1 MSGADPGNALLE
13 MELVDLAYG
22 GDAVGRYNGRAI
34 FAPGGI
40 PGERVRIRVVSESK
54 TYARGELVEV
64 IQASPDRVAPRYPE
78 LAESGGFQ
86 WQHIAYP
93 AQLTWKT
100 HIVQELLR
108 RLGHF
113 AQPPVLPTIGMP
125 EDSDR
130 WRYRTVAQFAI
141 GPDGAIGFRRANS
154 HDVLDMPTCPL
165 VHPALDALYTDVRAW
180 MREHWGMAAANYT
193 ERFTLRVAANAPE
206 PSRQRRQKQRPA
218 AWGC

>member
-1 MSGADPGNALLE
+1 
-13 MELVDLAYG
+13 
-22 GDAVGRYNGRAI
+22 
-34 FAPGGI
+34 
-40 PGERVRIRVVSESK
+40 VRIRVVSESK

-64 IQASPDRVAPRYPE
+64 IRASPDRVAPRYPE

-125 EDSDR
+125 DDSDR

-141 GPDGAIGFRRANS
+141 GLDGAIGFRRANS
-154 HDVLDMPTCPL
+154 HDVLDMLHRCPG
-165 VHPALDALYTDVRAW
+165 LDAGALGHGNRQLHRAIHTAC
-180 MREHWGMAAANYT
+180 RC
-193 ERFTLRVAANAPE
+193 ERARITSGA
-206 PSRQRRQKQRPA
+206 
-218 AWGC
+218 